1 MILNTLSLS
10 FCHSEPPGEESIL
23 LFLDSVVF
31 TCKAHHPGVYFIF
44 QMTIEIPYKNQILY
58 FHPAMLIPGFGMVSV
73 AFIFYFFWR
82 KKGISNQYFY
92 WGALTWIIG
101 IALKIAASGL
111 TIKPITALLNTLFPQ
126 FLSKSLGWLV
136 VGLYTG
142 IFECIPIYLILRMQ
156 RFKKITWSQSVGF
169 GIGFGAIE
177 ALLIGIFSLGT
188 ISMLLAPEM
197 LPQELAKGFMDFQG
211 INIKTII
218 ALLLPISERLFTV
231 FIHILSCLWIVVAIL
246 RGNIKWF
253 LFSFLYKT
261 AIDSIAAFSYEWG
274 LNIDW
279 HVWTIEFIVV
289 IFGLF
294 GLFMTKNLKA
304 KFVY

>member
-1 MILNTLSLS
+1 
-10 FCHSEPPGEESIL
+10 
-23 LFLDSVVF
+23 
-31 TCKAHHPGVYFIF
+31 
-44 QMTIEIPYKNQILY
+44 MTIEIPYKNQILY

-246 RGNIKWF
+246 KGNIKWF
-253 LFSFLYKT
+253 LFWLWFTLRGVKFFGNT
-261 AIDSIAAFSYEWG
+261 KRLKIGAGAFVIG
-274 LNIDW
+274 LIPVINALPEFTVGIIL
-279 HVWTIEFIVV
+279 TIRDVRKEDRVKLASV
-289 IFGLF
+289 EQ
-294 GLFMTKNLKA
+294 
-304 KFVY
+304 